1 MNQNILATLAG
12 QQNPISRIDIL
23 RSIIGQNMPQSQ
35 TAPDTEIKS
44 EEEQTKETDFMK
56 GLLSLIVDQL

>member
-1 MNQNILATLAG
+1 MNQNILTALAG
-12 QQNPISRIDIL
+12 QQTPISSIDIL
-23 RSIIGQNMPQSQ
+23 RSIVGQNMPQSQ
-35 TAPDTEIKS
+35 SVPDTEMKS

>member
-1 MNQNILATLAG
+1 MNQNILAALAG
-12 QQNPISRIDIL
+12 QQTPASSIDLL
-23 RSIIGQNMPQSQ
+23 RSIVGQNMPQFQS
-35 TAPDTEIKS
+35 APDTEIKS

>member
-1 MNQNILATLAG
+1 MNQNILTALAG
-12 QQNPISRIDIL
+12 QQTPISSIDIL
-23 RSIIGQNMPQSQ
+23 RSIVGQNMPQFQS
-35 TAPDTEIKS
+35 APDTEMKS

>member
-1 MNQNILATLAG
+1 MNQNILTALAG
-12 QQNPISRIDIL
+12 QQTPISSIDIL
-23 RSIIGQNMPQSQ
+23 RSIVGQNMPQLK
-35 TAPDTEIKS
+35 TAPDTEMKS